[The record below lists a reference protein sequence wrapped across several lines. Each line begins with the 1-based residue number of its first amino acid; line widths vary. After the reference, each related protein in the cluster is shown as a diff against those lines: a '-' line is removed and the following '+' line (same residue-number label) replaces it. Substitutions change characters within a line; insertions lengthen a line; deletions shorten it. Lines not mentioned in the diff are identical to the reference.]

1 MARLEAKIRE
11 NTLKRKY
18 YMLDAKDITNVKGVI
33 TCGEVLDELH
43 IKLREFNNMVTYGKE
58 YRGCILVEIDDDDD
72 DDRAIEYL
80 IAQSKHFR
88 WYVRSDGKFIRY
100 SKKAIKELKVYKKV
114 IKSHGYKN
122 IVFQVCI
129 KQKCINA
136 VTTYAKHFLGAT
148 DNDWV
153 TIESDTFDINKIKIK
168 SKYERYSVAKKQV
181 GLFDKDKL
189 IKKYESERQCSQD
202 LYLTEP
208 AVNNYL
214 KGKVKNPMYDL
225 RYL

>member
-1 MARLEAKIRE
+1 
-11 NTLKRKY
+11 
-18 YMLDAKDITNVKGVI
+18 MLDKNDITNVKGII
-33 TCGEVLDELH
+33 TAGEVMNELC
-43 IKLREFNNMVTYGKE
+43 IANREFQNMVLRNKDYH
-58 YRGCILVEIDDDDD
+58 GCILVEFDDDDD

-80 IAQSKHFR
+80 IDENKHFR

-100 SKKAIKELKVYKKV
+100 SNKAKKELKVFKRV
-114 IKSHGYKN
+114 IKSHGYEN
-122 IVFQVCI
+122 IAFRVCI
-129 KQKCINA
+129 KQECINA

-148 DNDWV
+148 DDDWV
-153 TIESDTFDINKIKIK
+153 TIESDTFDITKIKIK

-189 IKKYESERQCSQD
+189 IKKYESEIQCSKD
-202 LYLTEP
+202 LYLSEP